1 MLRVFLSAPPR
12 VDRTPHWVRYD
23 AERRAIARGQ
33 GAPAQWPAD
42 AVVEVVLAA
51 AQVRLIALALPPM
64 PRERLRGAVRYALDD
79 QIAMPLDE
87 SSIAIGEARNGAC
100 VVAVASEA
108 LIRAIAGLD
117 RRVARIIPESA
128 LAPLADEWMWC
139 LSNAG
144 DGFVRR
150 ADGSAFAVQGVD
162 ADGSLPPELAAAL
175 AQAARAQAP
184 PSHVHVAF
192 RADAPSLAAW
202 SEASAVS
209 FVAAPAW
216 LWEQASPQA
225 FATAPDFL
233 REARQG
239 ATDARRAFPLLR
251 RFRPALM
258 LGGAAIAL
266 YVGGLVIERAWL
278 GIENWRLSRSLVETA
293 AAAQLPDASGA
304 SSAFQALARQNAQLR
319 HRALQSAPADA
330 LPLLARAAP
339 ALGTLPSAALRSARY
354 AGDAWTI
361 ELGNVDSSTVARITR
376 RLEDAGVD
384 ALTATTPGGTRL
396 RLSLAATGH

>member
-12 VDRTPHWVRYD
+12 ADRAEHWVRYD
-23 AERRAIARGQ
+23 AQGRAISRGQ
-33 GAPAQWPAD
+33 SAPAQWPAD
-42 AVVEVVLAA
+42 PVVEVVLAA
-51 AQVRLIALALPPM
+51 AQVRLIVLALPPM

-79 QIAMPLDE
+79 QIATPLDE
-87 SSIAIGEARNGAC
+87 SSIATAEPRNGAC

-117 RRVARIIPESA
+117 RRIARIVPESA
-128 LAPLADEWMWC
+128 LAPLANGWTWC
-139 LSNAG
+139 LSNAD

-150 ADGSAFAVQGVD
+150 ADGSAFAVQRID
-162 ADGSLPPELAAAL
+162 ADGSLPPELAAAV
-175 AQAARAQAP
+175 AQSTRVQAL

-192 RADAPSLAAW
+192 RADASRLAAW
-202 SEASAVS
+202 SQASGVS

-216 LWEQASPQA
+216 HWEQASTPA

-233 REARQG
+233 RDARQ
-239 ATDARRAFPLLR
+239 AAADASSAFPLR
-251 RFRPALM
+251 RFRPALL

-266 YVGGLVIERAWL
+266 YVGGLVIESAWL
-278 GIENWRLSRSLVETA
+278 DIENWRLSRSLVETA
-293 AAAQLPDASGA
+293 AAAQLPDATGA
-304 SSAFQALARQNAQLR
+304 ASAFHAIARQNAQLR

-339 ALGTLPSAALRSARY
+339 ALGALPSAALRSARY

-361 ELGNVDSSTVARITR
+361 ELGNVDASTVARITR

-384 ALTATTPGGTRL
+384 ALTAATPGGTRL
-396 RLSLAATGH
+396 RLSLATTAH